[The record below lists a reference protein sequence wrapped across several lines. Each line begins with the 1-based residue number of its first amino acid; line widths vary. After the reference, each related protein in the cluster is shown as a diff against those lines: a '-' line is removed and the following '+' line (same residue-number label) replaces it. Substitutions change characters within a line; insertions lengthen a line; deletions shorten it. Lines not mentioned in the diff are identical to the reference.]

1 MIQDVNLAAFSA
13 AQSALNF
20 CSLLNRYTRCVTATR
35 TSSRLPSPADAATAA
50 VRLEM
55 AGDRK
60 IIRVEKSRRS
70 VGDRVHYR
78 FPGVGYCR
86 HWAGQTLGLRCYYYR
101 NF

>member
-1 MIQDVNLAAFSA
+1 MIQDVNVAAYSA

-20 CSLLNRYTRCVTATR
+20 CSLLKRYTRCVTATR

-50 VRLEM
+50 VRLEI

-70 VGDRVHYR
+70 VSDREREFIYQVHIHNIYISIITM
-78 FPGVGYCR
+78 
-86 HWAGQTLGLRCYYYR
+86 AGCQ
-101 NF
+101 